1 MGRPGTKIQHDMIR
15 TSLCRRCN
23 LTLKS
28 NLYEAALISMFWAPN
43 EVNELLQERFEFPFI
58 LKGKSTMAF
67 LTGQTWCVLKY
78 WFTSGSL
85 EQGFRHC
92 FADGLNQSLV
102 SCATQAILEQ
112 DQILKNYLKLNT
124 LFNGLKVYTEW

>member
-85 EQGFRHC
+85 EQGFRRC
-92 FADGLNQSLV
+92 FADRLNQSLV

-112 DQILKNYLKLNT
+112 DQILKKL
-124 LFNGLKVYTEW
+124 FKAEHAIQWIKSIH